1 MTLIAR
7 DLRQVYARGEPDE
20 TLALDV
26 KALRLE
32 DGEFVVIAGNS
43 GSGKSTLLRCLAGLL
58 DPTSGEIAIDGV
70 DVRKRRGL
78 IGLAVQFPERAL
90 FGKTLYDDVAFGL
103 RNKGLDEDDVRRGV
117 LSAIDLVG
125 LDEGLLASPPRSM
138 SQGQKRLASLAGAIA
153 QGPKYL
159 FLDEPTA
166 GLDPGGRRKVIEAL
180 ACLNRDGMAIVAA
193 SHNMA
198 HFSRALGRL
207 VILESGEIKFD
218 GNPDGLVSMEGLE
231 TMGLALPPSLACARE
246 LMRQGISVEWDA
258 GPEKIAESL
267 GRAHEGGV

>member
-1 MTLIAR
+1 LTLIAGDVR
-7 DLRQVYARGEPDE
+7 HVYARGEPDE
-20 TLALDV
+20 VLALDL
-26 KALRLE
+26 KALRVE

-58 DPTSGEIAIDGV
+58 RPTSGEVAIDGI
-70 DVRKRRGL
+70 DVRKCRGL

-103 RNKGLDEDDVRRGV
+103 RNRGLGEDNVRRGV
-117 LSAIDLVG
+117 LGTIGLVG
-125 LDEGLLASPPRSM
+125 LDERLLICPPRSM

-166 GLDPGGRRKVIEAL
+166 GLDPVGRRKVIEAL
-180 ACLNRDGMAIVAA
+180 ARLNRDGMAIVAA

-198 HFSRALGRL
+198 HFSGTLGRL
-207 VILESGEIKFD
+207 VILESGKIKFD
-218 GNPDGLVSMEGLE
+218 GKPDELVSLEGLE
-231 TMGLALPPSLACARE
+231 ALGLALPPSLVCARDF
-246 LMRQGISVEWDA
+246 MRRGIAVEWDA
-258 GPEKIAESL
+258 GPEKIAEL
-267 GRAHEGGV
+267 LRRAHEGRV